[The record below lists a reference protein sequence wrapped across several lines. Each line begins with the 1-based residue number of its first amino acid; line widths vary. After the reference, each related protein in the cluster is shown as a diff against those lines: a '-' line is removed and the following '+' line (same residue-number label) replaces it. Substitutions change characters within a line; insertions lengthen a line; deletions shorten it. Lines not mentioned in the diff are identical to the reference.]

1 MTSFNINDYE
11 PDVQQYMFDE
21 WAAADNPMY
30 RGEVYI
36 NTRGKVYRV
45 LEDSMPGES
54 YVKVEIQDKFGKY
67 TGYRPKI
74 ILIS

>member
-21 WAAADNPMY
+21 WTAADLPMY
-30 RGEVYI
+30 AGEEYV
-36 NTRGKVYRV
+36 NNRGKSYKVLRDAPEGDTYVYCQC
-45 LEDSMPGES
+45 L
-54 YVKVEIQDKFGKY
+54 DKFGVY

-74 ILIS
+74 VLVS